1 MTMVTL
7 TRPENIPYFFINGL
21 KDKDILEDIDNV
33 CSYEVQEVE
42 RVLAGMQ
49 DKENA
54 AARLEGRQ
62 PKPVEWDGKIRLLKR
77 SKNGNYYFPFGL
89 VDRVIRVLRI
99 YGTDFAVNDGR
110 SRCQSIP
117 EVGSCGEIELRPYQ
131 RDALTKLVSNCYN
144 ASGIIS
150 LPTGA
155 GKTIIALFWAR
166 MVKGPFWVLVH
177 RKELLDQ
184 WHDEIKRLYPG
195 IEVARIGAG
204 YEDKPAF
211 ATVAMVQTLANIVK
225 DGKQKFETD
234 LLIMDECF
242 PYETRVITDKGVLQ
256 IGDIV
261 ERGIDCSVLTHSGEF
276 KRVSNRFSKPVPNWM
291 VRVRFGN
298 SSVVSTLSHRYL
310 THRGWIAAKD
320 LTIGDYVYYADE
332 ADIRATKQCVKSQM
346 GEDVIGRAEGT
357 GIQECNK
364 KECVEIRGCSDG
376 RGIAIDLRES
386 DGGYVNSIS
395 EQTQQLSKIDDSPL
409 FAAVAVCGLE
419 ILHSESVLRFASE
432 TGKEWGIWGDEL
444 CVHNPVSSIPKGCLC
459 DSENRR
465 ESKIHTRLAQQN
477 NRTTWNCGM
486 VFRRWAQDA
495 KQRLCNISGKNNG
508 GGGVYSEKLVAG
520 TMGDRVACKSLQEG
534 ICCRDLSNG
543 VCEQVYQNS
552 TGIGFHPSD
561 DGIQNRV
568 YDLEVEDDHSYT
580 ANGVVVHNCHVIPAK
595 NAYSVGMAFQAKY
608 RLGLS
613 ATPYRTDGEDLKIF
627 ACCGEK
633 ASVVTVEDL
642 VSGGHIARPTFI
654 MAKIPAADLP
664 HYSSWSNVVRH
675 GITANASRNQ
685 AIEDMARKYLKE
697 GRQVYIH
704 VNQIMH
710 GQGLKRRLE
719 DVGAEWVCGST
730 PKKERTRIIED
741 YKAGKIP
748 CLVSTLL
755 KEGVSIDGISC
766 LIYAAG
772 GKSEVATIQ
781 TIGRALRKDPKFDDA
796 IIIDFMDKGHKYL
809 EEHRE
814 QRIATY
820 RTVYGLLFEY

>member
-1 MTMVTL
+1 MAETVTL

-62 PKPVEWDGKIRLLKR
+62 PKPIEWDGKIRLLKR

-211 ATVAMVQTLANIVK
+211 ATVAMVQTLANVVK
-225 DGKQKFETD
+225 EGKHKFETD
-234 LLIMDECF
+234 LLIMDE
-242 PYETRVITDKGVLQ
+242 
-256 IGDIV
+256 
-261 ERGIDCSVLTHSGEF
+261 
-276 KRVSNRFSKPVPNWM
+276 
-291 VRVRFGN
+291 
-298 SSVVSTLSHRYL
+298 
-310 THRGWIAAKD
+310 
-320 LTIGDYVYYADE
+320 
-332 ADIRATKQCVKSQM
+332 
-346 GEDVIGRAEGT
+346 
-357 GIQECNK
+357 
-364 KECVEIRGCSDG
+364 
-376 RGIAIDLRES
+376 
-386 DGGYVNSIS
+386 
-395 EQTQQLSKIDDSPL
+395 
-409 FAAVAVCGLE
+409 
-419 ILHSESVLRFASE
+419 
-432 TGKEWGIWGDEL
+432 
-444 CVHNPVSSIPKGCLC
+444 
-459 DSENRR
+459 
-465 ESKIHTRLAQQN
+465 
-477 NRTTWNCGM
+477 
-486 VFRRWAQDA
+486 
-495 KQRLCNISGKNNG
+495 
-508 GGGVYSEKLVAG
+508 
-520 TMGDRVACKSLQEG
+520 
-534 ICCRDLSNG
+534 
-543 VCEQVYQNS
+543 
-552 TGIGFHPSD
+552 
-561 DGIQNRV
+561 
-568 YDLEVEDDHSYT
+568 
-580 ANGVVVHNCHVIPAK
+580 CHVIPAK
-595 NAYSVGMAFQAKY
+595 NAYSVGMAFQATY

-642 VSGGHIARPTFI
+642 VKGGYITKPKFI

>member
-155 GKTIIALFWAR
+155 GKCHGIGTPILMFNGEIKPVEDVKVGEFLMGPDSKPRRVLSLARGTDDMYRIVPKKGESWTCNKSHILSLKITSNNAPYKKDQIVNISVEDYLNSTKWFKHISKLWRTGVDYPEAPVEFDPYMIGVWFGDGTKKVPCITNCDSEVVDNFQRFAIENELEIREEPGNNTIMYHFKSSVIAGIPGKNKFRNFIKTCLNGKERSIPREYLINSREVRLQVLAGLLDTDGYYNHNGYEIVTKDSLLCQDILFLARSLGFAAYSSLKTGKIKSTGFEGVYHRITINGHTDEIPCKVIRKQASVRKQKKNVLKTGFSVEYIGKGDYYGFELDSDGLYLLGDFTATHNTVIALFWAR

-204 YEDKPAF
+204 YDEKPAF
-211 ATVAMVQTLANIVK
+211 ATVAMVQTLANVVK

-234 LLIMDECF
+234 LLIMDE
-242 PYETRVITDKGVLQ
+242 
-256 IGDIV
+256 
-261 ERGIDCSVLTHSGEF
+261 
-276 KRVSNRFSKPVPNWM
+276 
-291 VRVRFGN
+291 
-298 SSVVSTLSHRYL
+298 
-310 THRGWIAAKD
+310 
-320 LTIGDYVYYADE
+320 
-332 ADIRATKQCVKSQM
+332 
-346 GEDVIGRAEGT
+346 
-357 GIQECNK
+357 
-364 KECVEIRGCSDG
+364 
-376 RGIAIDLRES
+376 
-386 DGGYVNSIS
+386 
-395 EQTQQLSKIDDSPL
+395 
-409 FAAVAVCGLE
+409 
-419 ILHSESVLRFASE
+419 
-432 TGKEWGIWGDEL
+432 
-444 CVHNPVSSIPKGCLC
+444 
-459 DSENRR
+459 
-465 ESKIHTRLAQQN
+465 
-477 NRTTWNCGM
+477 
-486 VFRRWAQDA
+486 
-495 KQRLCNISGKNNG
+495 
-508 GGGVYSEKLVAG
+508 
-520 TMGDRVACKSLQEG
+520 
-534 ICCRDLSNG
+534 
-543 VCEQVYQNS
+543 
-552 TGIGFHPSD
+552 
-561 DGIQNRV
+561 
-568 YDLEVEDDHSYT
+568 
-580 ANGVVVHNCHVIPAK
+580 CHVIPAK

-642 VSGGHIARPTFI
+642 VSGGHITRPTFI